1 MILVIICICNNLS
14 HFFKKRLKYSPMQNN
29 ERTKAS
35 QKITLIGALVDFLLA
50 IFKIIAGILGNSS
63 ALIADGIHSF
73 SDLLSDG
80 VVLYAAKHANE
91 AADEDHPYGHRRFE
105 TVATLGLAMILAIVG
120 IGIVVDAFWRLNN
133 PSVLT
138 HDTLLLSIVALSIFS
153 KEVLFWATIKIAK
166 THKSDMLKANAWH
179 HRSDALSSI
188 VVLVG
193 IFGSLNGY
201 PYLDSIAAIIVGL
214 MIMMI
219 AWNLGS
225 NATKELVDT
234 SIDVKQVAQLKKTIG
249 MISGVNN
256 VHSLRTRKIGHA
268 ISADVHVQVD
278 PFLSVS
284 EGHIISVSV
293 ERVAKQCLDDLD
305 DVTVHIDPEDD
316 ETAAPCEH
324 LPERAVALGI
334 LNKALFNNK
343 CDGEIQRIQLH
354 YLDGKIHVDFFLP
367 LSCLSAD
374 KSHDEILSKLT
385 EVVGVLPDFGKIKV
399 YFG

>member
-1 MILVIICICNNLS
+1 
-14 HFFKKRLKYSPMQNN
+14 MQNN

-35 QKITLIGALVDFLLA
+35 QKITLIGAVVDFLLA
-50 IFKIIAGILGNSS
+50 IFKVISGMLGNSG

-91 AADEDHPYGHRRFE
+91 EADEDHPYGHKRFE
-105 TVATLGLAMILAIVG
+105 TVATLGLAIILAIVG
-120 IGIVVDAFWRLNN
+120 IGIIYDAIERLDN
-133 PSVLT
+133 PNVLS
-138 HDTLLLSIVALSIFS
+138 HSMLLFGVTVLSILS
-153 KEVLFWATIKIAK
+153 KELLFWVTIKVAK
-166 THKSDMLKANAWH
+166 TYKSNMLKANAWH
-179 HRSDALSSI
+179 HRSDALSSV

-201 PYLDSIAAIIVGL
+201 PYLDGVAAIIVGL
-214 MIMMI
+214 MVMAI
-219 AWNLGS
+219 AWELGL

-234 SIDVKQVAQLKKTIG
+234 SIDIEEVEKLRKAIG
-249 MISGVNN
+249 MISGVNS

-284 EGHIISVSV
+284 EGHIITISV
-293 ERVAKQCLDDLD
+293 ERVAKECLEDLH

-316 ETAAPCEH
+316 ETAAPCKH

-334 LNKALFNNK
+334 LNKALFNNE
-343 CDGEIQRIQLH
+343 CDGEIERIQLH

-367 LSCLSAD
+367 LSCISSD
-374 KSHDEILSKLT
+374 TSHNEILKKLT
-385 EVVGVLPDFGKIKV
+385 KMVSVLPDFGNIKV
-399 YFG
+399 YFS